1 MSWHRVLREDRLATD
16 GAPALVEVR
25 GKSIG
30 LYRSGAAVRAVLDYC
45 PHKGAPICRGRI
57 ESFAPITTP
66 GEPLRVDG
74 SRKVLRCP
82 WHHWEFFLDTGRAV
96 LPSSNGSSSTR
107 RRSATAGS
115 TWTYSATSGPPGAAE
130 ARNSATWRPRRQG
143 DPMLNHSGRGSSGSA
158 ARRGN
163 PRSGSVAV

>member
-1 MSWHRVLREDRLATD
+1 MSWHRVLRDDRLAAD

-45 PHKGAPICRGRI
+45 PHKGAPICRGRV

-66 GEPLRVDG
+66 GEPLRVDD

-96 LPSSNGSSSTR
+96 LPVKQR
-107 RRSATAGS
+107 LKL
-115 TWTYSATSGPPGAAE
+115 YPAAVRE
-130 ARNSATWRPRRQG
+130 GWIYV
-143 DPMLNHSGRGSSGSA
+143 DL
-158 ARRGN
+158 
-163 PRSGSVAV
+163 